1 MASQEYLVQKKRGYV
16 SKSVDVVDVVDLIDA
31 VKVEEKKEKRH
42 TILIAT
48 AALSALVISGFI
60 ISL

>member
-1 MASQEYLVQKKRGYV
+1 MASQDYLEQKKRDYV
-16 SKSVDVVDVVDLIDA
+16 STSVDVVDLMDA
-31 VKVEEKKEKRH
+31 AKLEEKKEKRH